1 MRSAIIIVLLAIA
14 ALFYKWTEP
23 DPAALALVGEWYQI
37 ESNAGKCADCSLV
50 VARDGGSFAV
60 KASNGWSAVVRP
72 SQDGQ
77 PAMTGKGRWLPNSGG
92 PAYRAKEFDL
102 HLAMKGE
109 VLSMLMLIP
118 GADNKTFG
126 VEATFKKPVS

>member
-1 MRSAIIIVLLAIA
+1 MRSAIIIVVLAIA
-14 ALFYKWTEP
+14 ALVYKWTEP

-50 VARDGGSFAV
+50 VERDGGSFSV

-72 SQDGQ
+72 TQDGEF
-77 PAMTGKGRWLPNSGG
+77 AMTGKGRWLPNAGG
-92 PAYRAKEFDL
+92 AAYRTKEFDL
-102 HLAMKGE
+102 HLAVKGE
-109 VLSMLMLIP
+109 VLSILMLVP
-118 GADNKTFG
+118 SADNKTVG